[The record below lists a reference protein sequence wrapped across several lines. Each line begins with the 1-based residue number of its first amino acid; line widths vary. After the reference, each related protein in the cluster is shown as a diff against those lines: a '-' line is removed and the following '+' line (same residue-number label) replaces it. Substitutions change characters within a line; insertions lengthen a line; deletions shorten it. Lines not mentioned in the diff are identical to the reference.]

1 MIDRMVRH
9 MRWRA
14 SVARPTAVSFAI
26 PSSVVALVLLGAA
39 PVCVAQS
46 SQNAAT
52 AKVQSDRC
60 AADNGGITLSPG
72 FCATVFADNLGHTR
86 QMAFG
91 PDGILYVAAR
101 GSGNVVAI
109 PRSNQTT
116 TVLTGLTG
124 PHSLAFASTYL
135 YVSTDNAVWRFPI
148 RDNQIVKEFIRS
160 IG

>member
-72 FCATVFADNLGHTR
+72 FCATVFADNLGHAR

-91 PDGILYVAAR
+91 PDGTLYVNTW
-101 GSGNVVAI
+101 SGTYY
-109 PRSNQTT
+109 PTT
-116 TVLTGLTG
+116 KSR
-124 PHSLAFASTYL
+124 P
-135 YVSTDNAVWRFPI
+135 AVF
-148 RDNQIVKEFIRS
+148 
-160 IG
+160 